1 SQSTR
6 ITMAMAMN
14 ERNTRYRMNSFDR
27 SVVPPRTRLINPR
40 RITKTKPTITATRRS
55 LSRLGDMVT
64 SFLLGQ
70 TESVLAGKYAVEE
83 CCRQHAFEA
92 YSNSGRQR
100 YHIMRPRARMVEG
113 MLQHAIHD
121 LGSSFEC

>member
-1 SQSTR
+1 
-6 ITMAMAMN
+6 MAIAMN
-14 ERNTRYRMNSFDR
+14 WRNTRHRMNSLER
-27 SVVPPRTRLINPR
+27 SGVPPRTILINPR
-40 RITKTKPTITATRRS
+40 RITKTTPTITATRRI

-83 CCRQHAFEA
+83 CCRQHTFEA
-92 YSNSGRQR
+92 YSNSGWQR
-100 YHIMRPRARMVEG
+100 YHIMRPRARVVEG
-113 MLQHAIHD
+113 MFQRAIHR

>member
-1 SQSTR
+1 
-6 ITMAMAMN
+6 MAMAMN
-14 ERNTRYRMNSFDR
+14 WRNTRHRMNSFDR
-27 SVVPPRTRLINPR
+27 SGVPPRTILINPR
-40 RITKTKPTITATRRS
+40 RITKTTPTITATRRI

-113 MLQHAIHD
+113 MLQRANEH
-121 LGSSFEC
+121 LGTSIER